1 MKKTIAAA
9 IIGLAAVLS
18 LSACEGGS
26 SGTSDY
32 TPSVPVF
39 IPMPG
44 IAGPG
49 IPVMI

>member
-1 MKKTIAAA
+1 MKKTIAAV
-9 IIGLAAVLS
+9 IIGIAAIMS
-18 LSACEGGS
+18 LSACEGGTGS
-26 SGTSDY
+26 SDY

-44 IAGPG
+44 TPGLG

>member
-9 IIGLAAVLS
+9 IIGLAAILS
-18 LSACEGGS
+18 LSACEGGT
-26 SGTSDY
+26 GTSDY

-44 IAGPG
+44 NPVG